1 MKGTTVS
8 IFKKNRSVAGK
19 TVLITGACGDIG
31 GALARKFHAEGAH
44 LVLWG
49 YGDKTKLKQTA
60 EDCGGAPFYIVD
72 ITNTDDVESFMR
84 KALFV
89 DCSRKLDILVCMA
102 GIAGQSV
109 AGGSNNIFRPT
120 MRVNAEGTQNVVS
133 AALALPFIER
143 AKGTIVVT
151 SSMAEF
157 LDLPFMGAYGASKA
171 AVGKWARA
179 LRLELKRSG
188 VKVVTVCPNV
198 IDTNMTTKGYTTG
211 VGGIIRHL
219 VPAIP
224 LPKATEIIYKGIV
237 RQKRRVFIPR
247 WMVIVPP
254 FAPLI
259 NLGIE
264 AMMTPFMPFL
274 RRKALADDGSV
285 ELTTIQR

>member
-1 MKGTTVS
+1 MSV
-8 IFKKNRSVAGK
+8 FKNRSVAGK
-19 TVLITGACGDIG
+19 TVLITGACGGIG
-31 GALARKFHAEGAH
+31 SELARTFYANGAN
-44 LVLWG
+44 LILWG
-49 YGDKTKLKQTA
+49 YDPERLMHIS
-60 EDCGGAPFYIVD
+60 EICGGAPFYVV
-72 ITNTDDVESFMR
+72 NVTDTGEVASSMNRVKLNHCFG
-84 KALFV
+84 
-89 DCSRKLDILVCMA
+89 KLDILICMA

-109 AGGSNNIFRPT
+109 AGGTTKIFRPT
-120 MRVNAEGTQNVVS
+120 LRVNAEGTENVVS
-133 AALALPFIER
+133 AALPFVEK

-198 IDTNMTTKGYTTG
+198 IDTNMTTKGYTTW

-259 NLGIE
+259 NLVIE
-264 AMMTPFMPFL
+264 VMMTPFMPFL
-274 RRKALADDGSV
+274 RRKALADDGNV